1 MTSAPAE
8 PPVVVV
14 VGAGPRATGLL
25 ERIAANT
32 AAGYGGPDPAFV
44 LHLVDPYPPGPG
56 RIWRREQSPLLWMNS
71 MAEDTTLFTDE
82 TVEIEGP
89 VVPGPALHDWAGIE
103 GRTFPDR
110 RTQGAYLR
118 WAYEQARA
126 ALPPGIVVREHRTRA
141 VRLEGPREGRQ
152 SVWLADR
159 ESPLTADLV
168 VLALGHQE
176 AELAPEERRF
186 AAHAAREGLTYLP
199 PDYTADTD
207 LRGLRAGEPV
217 LVRGLGLAFVDLMV
231 LLTEGR
237 GGRWTPEGHYVPSGK
252 EPILYVGSRRGV
264 PYHVKL
270 GYRLEGELPELP
282 RFFGPEQTTGLLAR
296 EGPLDFRADVWPLV
310 AKELGWA
317 HYHRLLTTRP
327 HAFAVDRDAFES
339 GYAAADPYDGSLD
352 AFVRTAVPE
361 AADRLDLDALDRPLA
376 GWTARTQEEAQARLL
391 AHIDAD
397 LDRRHDPAHSE
408 DLAVFMALLSVYGQL
423 MRLGDLGTW
432 WHGFFS
438 FLASGPPGPRLRA
451 LRGLAE
457 AGLVRF
463 LGADMTVRAVD
474 GAFEARSASLPEHA
488 VRARALVE
496 ARLPQPEAGRVRDPL
511 LRGLFTAGALA
522 TEDGLLAVTP
532 GDGRVRWNDG
542 STHSRLFALGP
553 HTDARGAGAFTRP
566 RTNSP
571 AFRQN
576 DATARALLAGVSG
589 TGVPGTGVSGAAVA
603 SEGGGAGTVG
613 VSGAGPAAVAVAPA
627 FVPVPVAGAASGE
640 GAGGLSAGPSAG
652 SSDLQSAGSSD
663 VQSAGPSGVLS
674 AGPSGV
680 LSAGPSPETSA
691 DSSAGPEPGPD
702 PDAGSVSVPTTTSAV
717 KESVR

>member
-1 MTSAPAE
+1 MTSAPAD

-32 AAGYGGPDPAFV
+32 AAGYAGPDPAFV

-89 VVPGPALHDWAGIE
+89 VVPGPALHEWAGIE

-118 WAYEQARA
+118 WAYERARA
-126 ALPPGIVVREHRTRA
+126 ALPPGVVVHEHRTRA
-141 VRLEGPREGRQ
+141 VRLEGPREGPQ

-159 ESPLTADLV
+159 EAPLTADLV

-176 AELAPEERRF
+176 AELAPEERQF
-186 AAHAAREGLTYLP
+186 TAHAAREGLTYLP

-237 GGRWTPEGHYVPSGK
+237 GGRWTPEGRYVPSGK
-252 EPILYVGSRRGV
+252 EPVLYVGSRRGV

-282 RFFGPEQTTGLLAR
+282 RFFGPAQTSALLAR
-296 EGPLDFRADVWPLV
+296 PGALDFRADVWPLV

-327 HAFAVDRDAFES
+327 RAFAVDRAAFES

-511 LRGLFTAGALA
+511 LRGLFAAGAAA
-522 TEDGLLAVTP
+522 TGDGLLAVTP
-532 GDGRVRWNDG
+532 QDGRVRWSDG
-542 STHSRLFALGP
+542 STHPRLFALGP

-576 DATARALLAGVSG
+576 DATARALLAGV
-589 TGVPGTGVSGAAVA
+589 
-603 SEGGGAGTVG
+603 AGLR
-613 VSGAGPAAVAVAPA
+613 VSGAGVAR
-627 FVPVPVAGAASGE
+627 AGAGGE
-640 GAGGLSAGPSAG
+640 GAEGEGGGGGSGVVASASAPAPVPASTPASAPLPASLGASEALSAGPE
-652 SSDLQSAGSSD
+652 
-663 VQSAGPSGVLS
+663 SG
-674 AGPSGV
+674 
-680 LSAGPSPETSA
+680 
-691 DSSAGPEPGPD
+691 PGPARG
-702 PDAGSVSVPTTTSAV
+702 PGSASVPTATSAV

>member
-89 VVPGPALHDWAGIE
+89 VVPGPALHDWAGIG

-126 ALPPGIVVREHRTRA
+126 ALPPGIVVHEHRTRA

-168 VLALGHQE
+168 VLTLGHQE
-176 AELAPEERRF
+176 AELAPEERQF

-237 GGRWTPEGHYVPSGK
+237 GGRWTPEGRYVPSGK

-270 GYRLEGELPELP
+270 GYRLEGELPKLP

-352 AFVRTAVPE
+352 AFVRTAVP
-361 AADRLDLDALDRPLA
+361 AATDRLDLDALDRPLA

-511 LRGLFTAGALA
+511 LRGLFAAGALA

-542 STHSRLFALGP
+542 STHPRLFALGP

-603 SEGGGAGTVG
+603 SEGGGAGAVG
-613 VSGAGPAAVAVAPA
+613 VSGAGPAAVAVAAGVAPA
-627 FVPVPVAGAASGE
+627 FVPVPVVGAASGE
-640 GAGGLSAGPSAG
+640 GAGGVSVGLSAGPSG
-652 SSDLQSAGSSD
+652 

-691 DSSAGPEPGPD
+691 DSSAGPEPGRD

>member
-1 MTSAPAE
+1 MSPVREDA
-8 PPVVVV
+8 PVVVV

-32 AAGYGGPDPAFV
+32 AAGYGGSDPAFV

-89 VVPGPALHDWAGIE
+89 VVPGPALHEWAGIE
-103 GRTFPDR
+103 GRAFPDR

-118 WAYEQARA
+118 WAYERARA
-126 ALPPGIVVREHRTRA
+126 TLPPGIVVHEHRTRA
-141 VRLEGPREGRQ
+141 VRVEGPREGRQ

-159 ESPLTADLV
+159 EPPLTADLV
-168 VLALGHQE
+168 VLTLGHQE
-176 AELAPEERRF
+176 AELAVEEREF
-186 AAHAAREGLTYLP
+186 TAHAAREGLTYLP

-237 GGRWTPEGHYVPSGK
+237 GGRWTSEGRYVPSGK
-252 EPILYVGSRRGV
+252 EPVLYVGSRRGV

-282 RFFGPEQTTGLLAR
+282 RFFGPEQTARLLAGP
-296 EGPLDFRADVWPLV
+296 GPLDFRTDVWPLV

-327 HAFAVDRDAFES
+327 HVFAVDRAAFES

-352 AFVRTAVPE
+352 AFVRRAVPE
-361 AADRLDLDALDRPLA
+361 AAERLDLDALDRPLA
-376 GWTARTQEEAQARLL
+376 GWTARTQEEVQARLL

-408 DLAVFMALLSVYGQL
+408 DLSVFMALLSIYGQL
-423 MRLGDLGTW
+423 MRLGDLGSW

-474 GAFEARSASLPEHA
+474 GAFEARSASLPGHP

-511 LRGLFTAGALA
+511 LRGLFAAGARA
-522 TEDGLLAVTP
+522 TADGLLAVAP
-532 GDGRVRWNDG
+532 ADGRVRWNDG
-542 STHSRLFALGP
+542 STHPRLFALGP

-576 DATARALLAGVSG
+576 DATARALLAVV
-589 TGVPGTGVSGAAVA
+589 TGERGAPGAADA
-603 SEGGGAGTVG
+603 AGAGA
-613 VSGAGPAAVAVAPA
+613 GAGAGVRDVARDVPAGPPA
-627 FVPVPVAGAASGE
+627 GPSAGPVAE
-640 GAGGLSAGPSAG
+640 PSAGPSA
-652 SSDLQSAGSSD
+652 A
-663 VQSAGPSGVLS
+663 
-674 AGPSGV
+674 
-680 LSAGPSPETSA
+680 
-691 DSSAGPEPGPD
+691 PGAEPD
-702 PDAGSVSVPTTTSAV
+702 PRPRPASVSTRTSAV